1 VILLRV
7 LGFLVEESKE
17 QESNFNVSLSDS
29 VYRE

>member
-1 VILLRV
+1 MILLRV